1 MNQRQAAQVSPA
13 REAYRGEDQ
22 QQGEND
28 AQSHLGGTG
37 RALADHRVR
46 SQGRRK
52 QRGRQWL
59 RFTALD
65 HHEDDRCND
74 SDDQDAYTAS
84 ESHPNS
90 GTDPI
95 RQ

>member
-1 MNQRQAAQVSPA
+1 MPRAGCDEDQRQAGGQQGKSSKPGRHTEV
-13 REAYRGEDQ
+13 EDQ

-37 RALADHRVR
+37 RALADHRRPVAR
-46 SQGRRK
+46 GRRK
-52 QRGRQWL
+52 QREVDEWL

-74 SDDQDAYTAS
+74 SDDQDA
-84 ESHPNS
+84 SH
-90 GTDPI
+90 
-95 RQ
+95 RE